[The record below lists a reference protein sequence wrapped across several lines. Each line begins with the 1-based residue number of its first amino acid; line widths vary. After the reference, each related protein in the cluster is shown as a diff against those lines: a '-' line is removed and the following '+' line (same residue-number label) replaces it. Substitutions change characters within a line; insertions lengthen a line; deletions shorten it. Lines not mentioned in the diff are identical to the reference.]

1 MAMPKLNKTQLPAL
15 ISFVIIF
22 ASYIGEKALKRL
34 TPWSATSAIL
44 QAIALTAAVLAVFL
58 LLLKCKDYF
67 AGLLVS
73 ILAFKILPP
82 NLQMLHDTAFDAA
95 AVFFLVRKAALAMFL
110 YLAYY
115 FYQQLKKEQPDNYAH
130 VWGIASILLIFP
142 YITSVA
148 TDYEKYIM
156 LKTGNTLL
164 VHAVTAL
171 AYVCAF
177 LIMTGFCFK
186 FKGNTARL
194 ICAYG
199 IIVLITRMLRK
210 ATVVMILTAG
220 GNYVGKSNFAWI
232 AICAVLLVYMIIVR
246 KKTAFPETASE

>member
-156 LKTGNTLL
+156 LAQQQLPAGFEISELRVEYRKEAKLGDTIISFVKAADEQVTVVLADEDKRPY
-164 VHAVTAL
+164 AV
-171 AYVCAF
+171 V
-177 LIMTGFCFK
+177 K
-186 FKGNTARL
+186 F
-194 ICAYG
+194 
-199 IIVLITRMLRK
+199 LRK
-210 ATVVMILTAG
+210 PVPD
-220 GNYVGKSNFAWI
+220 
-232 AICAVLLVYMIIVR
+232 
-246 KKTAFPETASE
+246 KK